1 MKRLLALAL
10 SLVLVL
16 SLAACGSNET
26 PSADDSKNPAVSGS
40 TSENEEWKQFLKEY
54 DEWVD
59 DYIEI
64 VKKYEANPTDT
75 TILTDYTEMASKV
88 ADWAERAEKI
98 EQELADTEA
107 ALEYSAELLKIANK
121 LAEAAK

>member
-16 SLAACGSNET
+16 SLAACGSTET